1 MASHIVCAMF
11 ETRALIPRSA
21 FSLRDAPRA
30 GDVWRSFQEIA
41 VDASTDAGWPP
52 KRYRDESAAFI
63 VRSMTVRHAQEPYYG
78 EALTGTTWVS
88 RMRRELFSTREVRIV
103 SKERGAIASARQEW
117 VHVSAAMV
125 PTRAPKSL
133 LDAFEPETAPG
144 DFLEPTLPEITE
156 KFAASATLE
165 FEFDAW
171 WTWMDPLDHANHP
184 AYIDWCD
191 EALSRSLAAKGMNPL
206 ALLPAAEEVTFR
218 FGVRGGQRVSV
229 RSHALGFD
237 SKGNLAVAHR
247 IFALL
252 PEGETLAANATTFRR
267 LHGEQERTQLAA
279 LFTP

>member
-1 MASHIVCAMF
+1 MF

-30 GDVWRSFQEIA
+30 GDMWRCFQEIA

-78 EALTGTTWVS
+78 ESLQGTTWVS

-103 SKERGAIASARQEW
+103 SSERGAIASARQEW

-125 PTRAPKSL
+125 PTRAPKTL
-133 LDAFEPETAPG
+133 IDAFLPESAPG
-144 DFLEPTLPEITE
+144 ESLEAELPAITE
-156 KFAASATLE
+156 RIETSETLT
-165 FEFDAW
+165 FDFDAW

-184 AYIDWCD
+184 AYVDWCD
-191 EALSRSLAAKGMNPL
+191 EALSRALAAKGLNPL
-206 ALLPAAEEVTFR
+206 ALTPEAEEVTYR

-229 RSHALGFD
+229 RSHAIGFD
-237 SKGNLAVAHR
+237 AKGNLAVAHR
-247 IFALL
+247 IYALL
-252 PEGETLAANATTFRR
+252 PEGEVLAANATTFRR
-267 LHGEQERTQLAA
+267 LHGETERTQLAR
-279 LFTP
+279 LFGI